1 MVFTIFDSPVSLIE
15 IVPAIHDDILCYN
28 TWQDKQTNEWGKKE
42 WGRNQKKKLNA
53 FTDTVGWRKR
63 ENIIIMTEQ
72 ICTEPLM
79 VHSALL
85 TKRLW

>member
-1 MVFTIFDSPVSLIE
+1 MGQEP
-15 IVPAIHDDILCYN
+15 
-28 TWQDKQTNEWGKKE
+28 
-42 WGRNQKKKLNA
+42 KKKLNA

-85 TKRLW
+85 TKRL